1 MFATMDGND
10 RQNIEYHLKTIE
22 KDNDVIKNLSQQI
35 IISLMKISIPQQYRE
50 AIQREIIE
58 STLNSI
64 SRNILFYDQLFKL
77 LR

>member
-35 IISLMKISIPQQYRE
+35 IINE
-50 AIQREIIE
+50 NFNTTTIQRGN
-58 STLNSI
+58 TKGD
-64 SRNILFYDQLFKL
+64 Y
-77 LR
+77 

>member
-22 KDNDVIKNLSQQI
+22 KDKPLIGKL
-35 IISLMKISIPQQYRE
+35 SLMKMSIQRDNTK
-50 AIQREIIE
+50 IIKKDREIIQ

-64 SRNILFYDQLFKL
+64 SRNNLFYDQLFKL